1 MKMKQKLN
9 TLPEDVKNLFFTL
22 RSMLLSEKYLSG
34 NLIIY
39 LKITS
44 EEANIIQKYWSE
56 FCEYIKSET
65 FWQVEKLDY
74 KVNGNSQEYRIV
86 VVTHTFDRIKKRIC
100 RLCGLK

>member
-1 MKMKQKLN
+1 MKQKLN

-65 FWQVEKLDY
+65 VWQVEKLDY

-86 VVTHTFDRIKKRIC
+86 VVTQTFDRIKKRIC